1 MDQYLSGIIV
11 TVLTGI
17 FSVITLLINKDT
29 HKITDKIDEQ
39 HNIFDREAEVK
50 AKINEKEKEREM
62 CINNTMMLLLDTNIK
77 ILKNEEWAGRFNI
90 GDDVFKQFTQLH
102 ERFDLLTEELDD
114 LNKEYA
120 IVIEMTSEF
129 KNEID
134 RISHEKNDST

>member
-62 CINNTMMLLLDTNIK
+62 CINDIMMLILDTNIS
-77 ILKNEEWAGRFNI
+77 ILKSEQFEGHIKINS
-90 GDDVFKQFTQLH
+90 DVFDQSTQLH
-102 ERFDLLTEELDD
+102 EKFNLLTKEIDD

>member
-62 CINNTMMLLLDTNIK
+62 CINDIMMLILDTNIS
-77 ILKNEEWAGRFNI
+77 ILKSEQFEGHIKINSE
-90 GDDVFKQFTQLH
+90 VFDQSTQLH
-102 ERFDLLTEELDD
+102 EKFDLLTKEIDD

>member
-62 CINNTMMLLLDTNIK
+62 CINDIMMLILDTNIS
-77 ILKNEEWAGRFNI
+77 ILKSEQFEGHIKINSE
-90 GDDVFKQFTQLH
+90 VFDQSTQLH
-102 ERFDLLTEELDD
+102 EKFDLLTKEIDD
-114 LNKEYA
+114 LNK
-120 IVIEMTSEF
+120 
-129 KNEID
+129 
-134 RISHEKNDST
+134 

>member
-62 CINNTMMLLLDTNIK
+62 CINDIMMLILDTNIS
-77 ILKNEEWAGRFNI
+77 ILKSEQFEGHIKINS
-90 GDDVFKQFTQLH
+90 DVFDQSTQLH
-102 ERFDLLTEELDD
+102 EKFDLLTKEIDD